1 MIAVDRERCA
11 SSGQCVLAAPEV
23 FTQDEEDGRVVLL
36 DATASGPEVRR
47 AVTGCPTRSITLR

>member
-1 MIAVDRERCA
+1 MIAVDREGCA

-36 DATASGPEVRR
+36 DETASGPEVRR